1 MGDHHF
7 VVDHAVGQ
15 EGPGEQPGP
24 VEYFLSGVSSC
35 GVLMVEREAKNRG
48 IPLQWL
54 EVTINAVRRDPAGH
68 AGGPMTFQSASVDFD
83 FVGPT
88 EAQATSWANITSAP
102 DRSMDRSPWRP
113 RTPQYASLP
122 GRHEQE
128 S

>member
-1 MGDHHF
+1 MSKPPVVQPGAVRSYQTRTFGRCISAAGGHHF
-7 VVDHAVGQ
+7 VVDHTVGQ

-54 EVTINAVRRDPAGH
+54 EVTIQAVRRDPAGH
-68 AGGPMTFQSASVDFD
+68 TGGPMTFQSASVDFD

-88 EAQATSWANITSAP
+88 PAQATELVEHYKHT
-102 DRSMDRSPWRP
+102 
-113 RTPQYASLP
+113 
-122 GRHEQE
+122 
-128 S
+128 